1 MNLVEAVEK
10 TLSLALNLSSSINQ
24 SLLWDK
30 RNLGKNIKEPYTH
43 LIVLRNLLVN
53 EPAVESVTSW
63 VHLMIVDPL
72 AGIKW

>member
-53 EPAVESVTSW
+53 EPAVESVMRW

-72 AGIKW
+72 AGMKW